1 VNPRA
6 EPDRPCPSATD
17 GEIAA
22 INLESARRR
31 ARSRFAQDPV
41 RAGVAEELLDAER
54 LAAQFLGD
62 LDALNRL
69 DALAAQFARADNSF
83 RAAIVHAEVAS
94 TMHRFEEAR
103 AHLTRAA
110 RMGGPCEA
118 IARHSLALDQAC
130 GVKLDAVL
138 DARRQIAAASGRLD
152 DRVPLGA
159 VLADLE
165 RFDEADSVYR
175 LAFYSFDDISPFPL
189 AWVCFQL
196 GMLWGELVP
205 VPDPDLATFWYRRA
219 IAYLPRYV
227 KARVHLAEIYTSQGQ
242 VDDAE
247 ALLRPAL
254 SSGDPEVRWRL
265 ADVLIAEDRF
275 AEAEAQLG
283 AARFGFDA
291 LLRSHPLAFA
301 DHAAEF
307 YAGRGYDRP
316 RALELARANVANR
329 PTRRAIEQAQAIA
342 AHIPELRRE
351 AMIKVS
357 VMYPNSST
365 ARFDYDYYREK
376 HLPLI
381 KRRMGA
387 ALKYYTIDKG
397 LSGGAPETPPTYV
410 GACHLLCDSLGA
422 YTSTFG
428 PYAQE
433 ISGDIRNFTNVMPVI
448 QISEVVVENSSQL

>member
-1 VNPRA
+1 
-6 EPDRPCPSATD
+6 
-17 GEIAA
+17 
-22 INLESARRR
+22 
-31 ARSRFAQDPV
+31 
-41 RAGVAEELLDAER
+41 
-54 LAAQFLGD
+54 
-62 LDALNRL
+62 
-69 DALAAQFARADNSF
+69 
-83 RAAIVHAEVAS
+83 
-94 TMHRFEEAR
+94 
-103 AHLTRAA
+103 
-110 RMGGPCEA
+110 
-118 IARHSLALDQAC
+118 
-130 GVKLDAVL
+130 
-138 DARRQIAAASGRLD
+138 
-152 DRVPLGA
+152 

-397 LSGGAPETPPTYV
+397 LSGGAPETPPAYV